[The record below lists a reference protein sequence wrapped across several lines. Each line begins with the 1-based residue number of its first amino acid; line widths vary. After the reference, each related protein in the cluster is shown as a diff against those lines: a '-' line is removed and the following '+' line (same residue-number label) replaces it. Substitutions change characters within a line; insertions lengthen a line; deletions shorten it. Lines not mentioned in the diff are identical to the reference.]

1 MTAIYRNSI
10 RTKKM
15 IREAF
20 AELVSEKQ
28 DITKITVK
36 ELVERADISKSTFY
50 CHYQDVYAVIEEF
63 EQEVLS
69 LLDDTLN
76 TYMKEHREEFAPYV
90 KKIIQHLKE
99 NEGLYK
105 KIFVSDLPSKFIDQ
119 LKSICNERINKDIH
133 LDALSTD
140 PDIRM
145 AEIDFL
151 TNGITHLFVDY
162 FKGTIKL
169 SLDDIGELCNG
180 LLLRLANENASHKA
194 SSLSCK
200 N

>member
-1 MTAIYRNSI
+1 MTAVYRNSI

-20 AELVSEKQ
+20 AELLSEKQ

-50 CHYQDVYAVIEEF
+50 CHYQDVYAVTEEF
-63 EQEVLS
+63 EQEILS
-69 LLDDTLN
+69 LLEDTLN
-76 TYMKEHREEFAPYV
+76 NYMKEHKEEFAPYV
-90 KKIIQHLKE
+90 KRIIQHLKE

-105 KIFVSDLPSKFIDQ
+105 KIFASDLPSKFIDR

-133 LDALSTD
+133 FDALSSD

-151 TNGITHLFVDY
+151 TSGITHLFVDY

-180 LLLRLANENASHKA
+180 LLLKLANAKGGE
-194 SSLSCK
+194 
-200 N
+200 

>member
-1 MTAIYRNSI
+1 MTAVYRNSI

-20 AELVSEKQ
+20 AELLSEKQ

-63 EQEVLS
+63 EQEILS
-69 LLDDTLN
+69 LLEDTLN
-76 TYMKEHREEFAPYV
+76 NYMKEHKEEFAPYV
-90 KKIIQHLKE
+90 KRIIQHLKE

-105 KIFVSDLPSKFIDQ
+105 KIFASDLPSKFIDR

-133 LDALSTD
+133 FDALSSD

-151 TNGITHLFVDY
+151 TSGITHLFVDY

-180 LLLRLANENASHKA
+180 LLLKLANAKGGE
-194 SSLSCK
+194 
-200 N
+200 

>member
-90 KKIIQHLKE
+90 KKIIQHFKE

-180 LLLRLANENASHKA
+180 LLLRLANENVSHKA